1 MSGKSPGDPEQLLRR
16 MGERVT
22 LPRVRVLSALA
33 RSGRALTHHEIERQL
48 GKEALDKVT
57 LYRVLDW
64 LCSKGLA
71 QRRAGTDRVW
81 RFSAAEAGHERHAHF
96 ECSSCGKLVCLQQ
109 LPSAALA
116 VNVPRGFRSEG
127 VELTVRGRC
136 AHCA

>member
-1 MSGKSPGDPEQLLRR
+1 MNGKASSDPEQLLRR

-22 LPRVRVLSALA
+22 LPRVRVLTALV
-33 RSGRALTHHEIERQL
+33 RSGHALTHHEIERQL

-64 LCSKGLA
+64 LCGKGLA
-71 QRRAGTDRVW
+71 QRRAGPDRVW

-96 ECSSCGKLVCLQQ
+96 ECSGCGKLICLDK
-109 LPSAALA
+109 LPAAALNL
-116 VNVPRGFRSEG
+116 NVPRGFRSEG
-127 VELTVRGRC
+127 IELTVRGRC